1 MSNIAPYT
9 PPQPPAEVAPAYRPC
24 DPLTPEQ
31 VWKAASEAFAE
42 NGELSAYSRAE
53 RAYDA
58 KHGCYALAVEGVRP
72 ADFDIIATQIGEK
85 LETDFTVLSKDGKFL
100 MAINEIPN
108 TTSDEADARSAS
120 DAEWQRMREKCRM
133 RFA

>member
-31 VWKAASEAFAE
+31 VWKVASEVFAK

-100 MAINEIPN
+100 MTINEIPN
-108 TTSDEADARSAS
+108 TTSDESDARSAS
-120 DAEWQRMREKCRM
+120 DAEWQRMREKCR
-133 RFA
+133 RI